1 MKYSIIFT
9 TVIAVALYS
18 FIGNAGNVTGL
29 TTYASDTI
37 LNASDLNNDNT
48 QIKSAVDGNA
58 NDINTNSINIGAN
71 TLDIGA
77 KQDRVTGTCAA
88 GSAIDAIAS
97 DGSVTCESIPEIPTV
112 NIISFPARSL
122 AYSPTSTTISDH
134 GLGLTWVSTFSG
146 GTTLVFSKP
155 LDYTTG
161 DITYKVF
168 FQTTTATDAAV
179 SFFIRPTSYNSGDGT
194 FDPGSVSAT
203 GVVAVSGTSGFG
215 IVYEQTIIIPST
227 RMTKDW
233 WWITM
238 QRGGTGETY
247 ADDVIVTSVSLSYN
261 TN

>member
-9 TVIAVALYS
+9 TIITLALSSQVVTAGTIADPSA
-18 FIGNAGNVTGL
+18 TGEIL
-29 TTYASDTI
+29 TATKMNEIRDAVND
-37 LNASDLNNDNT
+37 NNDRIN
-48 QIKSAVDGNA
+48 
-58 NDINTNSINIGAN
+58 INTINIGAN
-71 TLDIGA
+71 TSDIGT

-97 DGSVTCESIPEIPTV
+97 DGSVTCESIPAIPTV
-112 NIISFPARSL
+112 NVISFPARSL

-134 GLGLTWVSTFSG
+134 ALGLSWVSTFSG
-146 GTTLVFSKP
+146 GTTLVLSKP

-161 DITYKVF
+161 DIAYKVF
-168 FQTTTATDAAV
+168 FQTTSATAAAV

-194 FDPGSVSAT
+194 LDPGSVSAT
-203 GVVAVSGTSGFG
+203 GPVAVSGTSGFG
-215 IVYEQTIIIPST
+215 TVYEQTIIIPSA

>member
-1 MKYSIIFT
+1 MKYSVIFT
-9 TVIAVALYS
+9 TIIALAVSSQLV
-18 FIGNAGNVTGL
+18 FAGAIPDEYISGETL
-29 TTYASDTI
+29 TATKMNEIRTAV
-37 LNASDLNNDNT
+37 NDN
-48 QIKSAVDGNA
+48 DA
-58 NDINTNSINIGAN
+58 NISTNSINIGAN

-97 DGSVTCESIPEIPTV
+97 DGSVTCASIPTLPAV
-112 NIISFPARSL
+112 NVISFPARSL
-122 AYSPTSTTISDH
+122 AYLPTSSIISDH
-134 GLGLTWVSTFSG
+134 AFGLNWTSSFANS
-146 GTTLVFSKP
+146 TTLVLSKP

-168 FQTTTATDAAV
+168 FQTTSATVAAV
-179 SFFIRPTSYNSGDGT
+179 SFFLRPTSYNSGDGR

-203 GVVAVSGTSGFG
+203 STVAVSGTSGFG
-215 IVYEQTIIIPST
+215 TVYEQTIIIPSS

-233 WWITM
+233 WWIGM

-247 ADDVIVTSVSLSYN
+247 TDDVIVTSVSLSYN